1 MVINIS
7 LELKSINQCKIIS
20 RAIFMEH
27 LERVRKEDFWLEIYK
42 KRKSKSYIFEEGR
55 EAVVL
60 GRTL

>member
-1 MVINIS
+1 MVITIS
-7 LELKSINQCKIIS
+7 LELKSINQRKIIS
-20 RAIFMEH
+20 HAIFYLTFEK
-27 LERVRKEDFWLEIYK
+27 VKKKDFWWEIYK

>member
-20 RAIFMEH
+20 RAIFMGH
-27 LERVRKEDFWLEIYK
+27 LERLRKEDVWLEIYK
-42 KRKSKSYIFEEGR
+42 KRKSKSYVFEEGR